1 MILEDVFV
9 VGVEDLEDEMRA
21 EDGFL
26 FYWTKTHFGA
36 QNDSVLVVL
45 FLVVFEPRKR
55 LGGQYEP
62 EFFRATLWKN
72 KEENIEDI
80 CTSHHAKIIY
90 AQPSFSNDHVFGLL
104 VWVFLNLSGGVGS
117 SLCESDKVLMIG
129 IYVGSFVR
137 EQVIDILLCFHF
149 LFSNISTKIN
159 LTIFLGQR
167 TLTLLSGQFPLV
179 IAGSLTCLRCTV

>member
-9 VGVEDLEDEMRA
+9 VSVEDLEDEMRA

-26 FYWTKTHFGA
+26 FDWTKTHFGA
-36 QNDSVLVVL
+36 QNDCVLVVL

-72 KEENIEDI
+72 KEENEIEDI

-90 AQPSFSNDHVFGLL
+90 VQPSFSNDHVFGLL
-104 VWVFLNLSGGVGS
+104 VWIFLNLSGGVGS
-117 SLCESDKVLMIG
+117 SLCESDKVFMIG

-149 LFSNISTKIN
+149 LFSNVSTKI
-159 LTIFLGQR
+159 LLR
-167 TLTLLSGQFPLV
+167 TPPHDNCRNCRF
-179 IAGSLTCLRCTV
+179 